1 MATTTDQEQRIA
13 NAVQA
18 WRDDHPGAAAALDRL
33 PDADKREALRR
44 LGYSTRQHLEMF
56 GL

>member
-1 MATTTDQEQRIA
+1 MATTKEPEIA

-33 PDADKREALRR
+33 DDDSKREALRR
-44 LGYSTRQHLEMF
+44 LGYNTRHHLAMF
-56 GL
+56 GLEA